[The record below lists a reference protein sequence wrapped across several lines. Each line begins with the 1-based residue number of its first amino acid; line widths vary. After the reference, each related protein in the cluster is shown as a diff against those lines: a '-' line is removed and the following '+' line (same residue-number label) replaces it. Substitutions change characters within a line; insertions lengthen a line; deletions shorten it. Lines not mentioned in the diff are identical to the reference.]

1 MTNPRL
7 GLIQRAVEPDREAA
21 REGTIAAIR
30 EAAAQGANII
40 CLPELYDL
48 PYFPREVTARLC
60 RLAEEQP
67 SERSLELGR
76 LAGELGVVLVLPVFE
91 QAAPGVAFNT
101 ALVFDADGALLGRYR
116 KNHIPDGPG
125 YHEKYYFTPG
135 DLGFPVFST
144 RFGRVGV
151 GICWDQWFPETARC
165 LALGGAEVLL
175 FPTAIGTEPERPDYS
190 SEDAWR
196 TVMRGHAIANGVFL
210 GAVNRVGVEGGTTF
224 YGGSFI
230 TDPFGETLQQA
241 GDGSRILV
249 AELDFGRIGE
259 LRELQ
264 HFFRD
269 RRVEAYGSLRRIVP
283 APVPDTTA
291 AAIAPSRIG

>member
-1 MTNPRL
+1 MATVRL
-7 GLIQRAVEPDREAA
+7 GLIQRAVEPDRDAA
-21 REGTIAAIR
+21 QAATLAAVR
-30 EAAAQGANII
+30 EAAAGGANIV
-40 CLPELYDL
+40 CLPELYDV
-48 PYFPREVTARLC
+48 PYFPREKTVRLC

-67 SERSLELGR
+67 SARAMELGR
-76 LAGELGVVLVLPVFE
+76 LAGELGVVVVVPLFE
-91 QAAPGVAFNT
+91 QAAPGVAFNS
-101 ALVFDADGALLGRYR
+101 ALVYDADGSLLGRYR

-125 YHEKYYFTPG
+125 YNEKYYFTPG
-135 DLGFPVFST
+135 DLGFPVFET
-144 RFGRVGV
+144 AFGRVGV

-165 LALGGAEVLL
+165 LALGGAEILL

-196 TVMRGHAIANGVFL
+196 TVMRGHAISNGLFL

-230 TDPFGETLQQA
+230 ADPFGETLAQA
-241 GDGSRILV
+241 GSDPAILL
-249 AELDFGRIGE
+249 ADLDLRRIGE

-269 RRVEAYGSLRRIVP
+269 RRIEAYERLKRITPGPDP
-283 APVPDTTA
+283 A
-291 AAIAPSRIG
+291 